1 MVMSC
6 VHATTCRCALPELAI
21 AEAGRP
27 IAQPAGHRD
36 LVRAASAAVLRIRD
50 IEGALRGLL
59 PAASRVVHPE
69 SITVDARL
77 RANQSRVLTV
87 SGHAWHGQAW
97 FGSFSVKGGRLVRL
111 VVAFERLVV
120 HDKRPALVADGERV
134 VCTLALLWDALWR
147 GVHAEDVQFIP
158 AGVEQEVGACGVARV
173 VKVRRAS
180 CFFATIVTSRS
191 TRTAWGS
198 PAHSGT
204 IGVAPSV
211 RIRRPA
217 PRR

>member
-27 IAQPAGHRD
+27 IAQPDGHRD
-36 LVRAASAAVLRIRD
+36 LVRAAAAAVLRIRD

-111 VVAFERLVV
+111 VVAFERLWLSTINA
-120 HDKRPALVADGERV
+120 RPSLLTASVLYAPWRFFGMRSGEAY
-134 VCTLALLWDALWR
+134 TLR
-147 GVHAEDVQFIP
+147 MSSSS
-158 AGVEQEVGACGVARV
+158 
-173 VKVRRAS
+173 RRAS
-180 CFFATIVTSRS
+180 NKKSARAV
-191 TRTAWGS
+191 
-198 PAHSGT
+198 
-204 IGVAPSV
+204 
-211 RIRRPA
+211 
-217 PRR
+217 